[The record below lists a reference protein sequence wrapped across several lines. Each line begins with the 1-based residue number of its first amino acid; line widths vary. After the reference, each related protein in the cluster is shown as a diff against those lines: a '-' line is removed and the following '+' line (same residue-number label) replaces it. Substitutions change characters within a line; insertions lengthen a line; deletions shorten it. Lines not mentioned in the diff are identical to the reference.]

1 MQITGWKLGA
11 LVSETECLMAHQVPL
26 EFQVLDPT
34 AHHAIIML
42 PAHWTQHPSW
52 AQLHVGALDCAAGRL
67 RVQIDWGVRV
77 DELHQVS
84 PSAAYIHP
92 GIAKRLQDLW
102 DEGSNLLSLLD
113 DRCRSINTRC
123 CWSRCC

>member
-1 MQITGWKLGA
+1 
-11 LVSETECLMAHQVPL
+11 VSQPSEPR
-26 EFQVLDPT
+26 
-34 AHHAIIML
+34 ISL
-42 PAHWTQHPSW
+42 PA
-52 AQLHVGALDCAAGRL
+52 
-67 RVQIDWGVRV
+67 QIDWGVRV

-113 DRCRSINTRC
+113 DRCCSMQMLQT
-123 CWSRCC
+123 